1 MRGIALVAI
10 LLLTSFSPALGNATA
25 QPDIIEEYWYHSY
38 LSLTQQVN
46 QWEANYPDTVK
57 LVTAGQ
63 TELGREQWV
72 VQISNWANDTAPNGS
87 AKTKIYIDGGHHGN
101 EHLGT
106 ELAFLVAEYYI
117 EESASGNEEALA
129 VLETTEIHVMIMLNA
144 DGNDADNRWNNNAID
159 LNRNY
164 DHMWT
169 EEETRSGRGGPFS
182 ESETRNNADY
192 MAEYMVD
199 ADLYVTMHTGVWILA
214 YPWGWT
220 GDMPADWELYT
231 HMADEIHANISP
243 DLPIRNANAGIYPT
257 HGTSRDYGYG
267 VMGYPTFTFE
277 TDDEQF
283 LPGTTERLSDRLG
296 LELEVMRYLIR
307 DAWFWRAHLEVDSVE
322 VSGDEITLDVNNVA
336 HASTANATLQWID
349 SSGEVGWNSSLFAVN
364 ASNSSHVILD
374 STNLTMSDGGFW
386 NLYYQVRVVEVSR
399 WVNETVDES
408 LVSVIKVE
416 DDGFLL
422 GYGLFNPLSL
432 IMALSVVAILKP
444 ELSEIEISE

>member
-1 MRGIALVAI
+1 
-10 LLLTSFSPALGNATA
+10 
-25 QPDIIEEYWYHSY
+25 
-38 LSLTQQVN
+38 
-46 QWEANYPDTVK
+46 
-57 LVTAGQ
+57 
-63 TELGREQWV
+63 
-72 VQISNWANDTAPNGS
+72 
-87 AKTKIYIDGGHHGN
+87 
-101 EHLGT
+101 
-106 ELAFLVAEYYI
+106 
-117 EESASGNEEALA
+117 
-129 VLETTEIHVMIMLNA
+129 
-144 DGNDADNRWNNNAID
+144 
-159 LNRNY
+159 
-164 DHMWT
+164 MWT

-307 DAWFWRAHLEVDSVE
+307 DAWFWRAHLEVESVE
-322 VSGDEITLDVNNVA
+322 ISGDEITLDVNNVA

-349 SSGEVGWNSSLFAVN
+349 STGEVGWNSSLFAVN

-374 STNLTMSDGGFW
+374 STNLTMDEGGYW

-408 LVSVIKVE
+408 LVSIIKVE

-432 IMALSVVAILKP
+432 IMALCVVAILKP